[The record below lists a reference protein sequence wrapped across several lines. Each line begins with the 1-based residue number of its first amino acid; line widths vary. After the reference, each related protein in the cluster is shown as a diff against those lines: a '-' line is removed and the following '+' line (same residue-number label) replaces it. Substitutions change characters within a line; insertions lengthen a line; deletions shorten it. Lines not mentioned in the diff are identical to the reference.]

1 MIKLPTLP
9 GIHGLSSAMRFIDGG
24 RERFIEVVQMAMQN
38 GDELATKWFAI
49 YAEMPP
55 YPRSIVSLDD
65 VCAASGVKPF
75 ELVPVVVSTAM
86 RVGMDVGNMVAAF
99 MHPAVIAAHVESAT
113 RIDGEHA
120 EINFKDRLAFLQ
132 ARSLA
137 PLPRNTTV
145 KVNNNVAA
153 NANAAAQSL
162 ADPSVPAFSDEMHT
176 LTGPRA
182 AVQQQLV
189 EGQVIDPEPATSKP
203 FDFLKTAQG

>member
-1 MIKLPTLP
+1 
-9 GIHGLSSAMRFIDGG
+9 MRFIEGG

-65 VCAASGVKPF
+65 VCAASGVKPY

-86 RVGMDVGNMVAAF
+86 RLGMDVGNMVAAF
-99 MHPAVIAAHVESAT
+99 MHPQVVAAHVESAA

-120 EINFKDRLAFLQ
+120 DIHYKDRLAFLQ
-132 ARSLA
+132 ARNMA
-137 PLPRNTTV
+137 PLPKNTV
-145 KVNNNVAA
+145 VRVNNNVSASAA
-153 NANAAAQSL
+153 AAAQAS
-162 ADPSVPAFSDEMHT
+162 ADPSVPSFEGEMHT

-182 AVQQQLV
+182 DVQRQITDGEV
-189 EGQVIDPEPATSKP
+189 VDGDASTAKP
-203 FDFLKTAQG
+203 FAFLHRASAQGGG